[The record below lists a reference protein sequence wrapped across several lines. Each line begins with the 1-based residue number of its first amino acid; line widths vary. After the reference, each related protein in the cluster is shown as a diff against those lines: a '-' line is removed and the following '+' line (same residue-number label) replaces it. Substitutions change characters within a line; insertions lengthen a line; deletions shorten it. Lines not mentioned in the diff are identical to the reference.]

1 MNLALLTFHALLYY
15 PFQFDIRSL
24 EVLAESKRDRLKLS
38 EPEEWWLKKPSRVSE
53 VTHTYWILTLM
64 LLAGRE
70 GADTLDQEVQSF
82 EVGHRE
88 HTNLT
93 LLSLVRKTEMA
104 GGSRQRST
112 AIISDGTHTNS
123 IPADMRIYLVSTNAL
138 YILESYPIPAS
149 SISSSISRSFL
160 LLFPFQ

>member
-64 LLAGRE
+64 LLAGRK

-104 GGSRQRST
+104 GGIQA
-112 AIISDGTHTNS
+112 AIYSHNIRWNS
-123 IPADMRIYLVSTNAL
+123 YKLDTCRYAH
-138 YILESYPIPAS
+138 ILSLNRCS
-149 SISSSISRSFL
+149 L
-160 LLFPFQ
+160 

>member
-1 MNLALLTFHALLYY
+1 
-15 PFQFDIRSL
+15 
-24 EVLAESKRDRLKLS
+24 
-38 EPEEWWLKKPSRVSE
+38 
-53 VTHTYWILTLM
+53 M

-104 GGSRQRST
+104 GGADT
-112 AIISDGTHTNS
+112 GSDLQ
-123 IPADMRIYLVSTNAL
+123 P
-138 YILESYPIPAS
+138 
-149 SISSSISRSFL
+149 
-160 LLFPFQ
+160 

>member
-1 MNLALLTFHALLYY
+1 
-15 PFQFDIRSL
+15 
-24 EVLAESKRDRLKLS
+24 
-38 EPEEWWLKKPSRVSE
+38 
-53 VTHTYWILTLM
+53 M

-104 GGSRQRST
+104 GGSRRRST
-112 AIISDGTHTNS
+112 VIISDGTHTNS
-123 IPADMRIYLVSTNAL
+123 IPADMRIY
-138 YILESYPIPAS
+138 
-149 SISSSISRSFL
+149 
-160 LLFPFQ
+160 